1 MPATKPRAYTSDA
14 FIRRMVALAREMGMD
29 PGGFEVT
36 RDGTV
41 RVLPKPASDRTKVD
55 EWLDQN

>member
-1 MPATKPRAYTSDA
+1 MPATKPRAYTSNA
-14 FIRRMVALAREMGMD
+14 IIRRMVALAREMGMD

-41 RVLPKPASDRTKVD
+41 RVLPKPATARTKAD
-55 EWLDQN
+55 EWLENN